1 MADQDYES
9 WPVYRRLVLQEIA
22 DTKEAVQTLSHK
34 LDEKHE
40 ENQKMINGLAVNIA
54 MLQVKSGVWGLAGG
68 LLAVFSFLLFEFL
81 KK

>member
-22 DTKEAVQTLSHK
+22 DTKEAVQTWSHK